1 MKNILVPTDFS
12 EQAENALHVAA
23 QLAQRYDAEI
33 FLLHLLELPLHQ
45 VDALS
50 SHSELPEAM
59 FFMKLAQK
67 RFTDM
72 MSRDYLQNVKVHETV
87 EFNQSFNQLPQTC
100 EEKNID
106 LIVMGS
112 HGVSG
117 LKEIFIG
124 SNTEKVV
131 RNSNIPVLVI
141 KKPHEEFTVNDFVF
155 ASDFTNDN
163 KQTYLQ
169 AVSIAEK
176 FDAKLHLVMV
186 NTANNFT
193 TTMEAKERISEF
205 TKDAS
210 YDNYSVS
217 IFNDET
223 VEQGIVNFS
232 QDINADLIGISTH
245 GRQGI
250 AHFFNGSISEDLVN
264 HSKRPVMT
272 FKI

>member
-1 MKNILVPTDFS
+1 
-12 EQAENALHVAA
+12 
-23 QLAQRYDAEI
+23 
-33 FLLHLLELPLHQ
+33 
-45 VDALS
+45 
-50 SHSELPEAM
+50 
-59 FFMKLAQK
+59 
-67 RFTDM
+67 
-72 MSRDYLQNVKVHETV
+72 
-87 EFNQSFNQLPQTC
+87 FNQSFNQLPQTC

>member
-124 SNTEKVV
+124 SNTEKV
-131 RNSNIPVLVI
+131 
-141 KKPHEEFTVNDFVF
+141 
-155 ASDFTNDN
+155 
-163 KQTYLQ
+163 
-169 AVSIAEK
+169 
-176 FDAKLHLVMV
+176 
-186 NTANNFT
+186 
-193 TTMEAKERISEF
+193 
-205 TKDAS
+205 
-210 YDNYSVS
+210 
-217 IFNDET
+217 
-223 VEQGIVNFS
+223 
-232 QDINADLIGISTH
+232 
-245 GRQGI
+245 
-250 AHFFNGSISEDLVN
+250 
-264 HSKRPVMT
+264 
-272 FKI
+272 

>member
-1 MKNILVPTDFS
+1 MNNILVPTDFS

-23 QLAQRYDAEI
+23 QLARQYDAEI

-45 VDALS
+45 IDAMS

-67 RFTDM
+67 RFKDVL
-72 MSRDYLQNVKVHETV
+72 SKDFLQDVKVHETV
-87 EFNQSFNQLPQTC
+87 EFNQSFNQLPETC
-100 EEKNID
+100 REKNID

-112 HGVSG
+112 HGASG

-131 RNSNIPVLVI
+131 RNSNTPVLVI
-141 KKPHEEFTVNDFVF
+141 KKPHEKFEINDFVF
-155 ASDFTNDN
+155 ASDFTIDN

-169 AVSIAEK
+169 AAAFAEK
-176 FDAKLHLVMV
+176 FEARLHLVMV
-186 NTANNFT
+186 NTANNFST
-193 TTMEAKERISEF
+193 TNEANERISSF
-205 TKDAS
+205 TDGAS
-210 YDNYSVS
+210 YDNYTVT
-217 IFNDET
+217 IYTDET
-223 VEQGIVNFS
+223 VEQGIMNFS
-232 QDINADLIGISTH
+232 QNIGADLIGISTH

-264 HSKRPVMT
+264 HAKRPVIT

>member
-250 AHFFNGSISEDLVN
+250 AHFFNGSISEELVN